1 MPSGRLVASL
11 RRTARLLRAAPWLLE
26 AAAVVTAVEVGLRVL
41 RLPTLARLCGLVL
54 DPGGLAPGA
63 EARPGPLALPPRTLR
78 RVRAGLAVL
87 ARGPFPDTCL
97 RRALVLGWVL
107 RARRPRL
114 LVGVRREDGRL
125 LAHAWVVVDGVDL
138 DPMSS
143 RAYTPL
149 VAASAVPA

>member
-1 MPSGRLVASL
+1 MPSGRPAAAL
-11 RRTARLLRAAPWLLE
+11 RRTARLVRAAPWLLE
-26 AAAVVTAVEVGLRVL
+26 AVAVVTGVEAGLRVL

-54 DPGGLAPGA
+54 DPAGLSPAA
-63 EARPGPLALPPRTLR
+63 QARPGQLALSPRTRR

-114 LVGVRREDGRL
+114 LVGVRREGGEL
-125 LAHAWVVVDGVDL
+125 QAHAWVVVDGVDL

-149 VAASAVPA
+149 VPASGAAA